1 MKKLL
6 LLSLLVAIAVVA
18 QAQRIQVVDTDG
30 LPIAAVCVTNE
41 KGALVGST
49 DNDGWLNDAKGVKH
63 LYFSHVAFKPT
74 DVNIDTIPSHCVVM
88 QDETFQ
94 LTELEV
100 KPKELLYVQTYYR
113 LVYVCDE
120 GPIYYRGGVV
130 DNTYE
135 LAKQKISAKT
145 RSVSKGENGLIR
157 FIISTLVGHIVDKWA
172 RIDTMTYYKKI
183 MQKVDKGAL
192 SIAQDTLGRYVVSD
206 TISALGYIDEDGKPL
221 IPMSLMTVDKPTGK
235 EE

>member
-1 MKKLL
+1 MKQISLLFLL
-6 LLSLLVAIAVVA
+6 LAMAAVA

-30 LPIAAVCVTNE
+30 LPIAAVCVTNA

-49 DNDGWLNDAKGVKH
+49 DSEGWLNDAKGVKN

-74 DVNIDTIPSHCVVM
+74 HVNIDTIPSHCVVM

-120 GPIYYRGGVV
+120 GPIYFRAGVV

-157 FIISTLVGHIVDKWA
+157 FLLSTLPH
-172 RIDTMTYYKKI
+172 R
-183 MQKVDKGAL
+183 
-192 SIAQDTLGRYVVSD
+192 
-206 TISALGYIDEDGKPL
+206 
-221 IPMSLMTVDKPTGK
+221 
-235 EE
+235 

>member
-1 MKKLL
+1 
-6 LLSLLVAIAVVA
+6 
-18 QAQRIQVVDTDG
+18 
-30 LPIAAVCVTNE
+30 
-41 KGALVGST
+41 
-49 DNDGWLNDAKGVKH
+49 
-63 LYFSHVAFKPT
+63 
-74 DVNIDTIPSHCVVM
+74 M

-120 GPIYYRGGVV
+120 GPIYFRAGVV

-157 FIISTLVGHIVDKWA
+157 FLLSTLKRPHTFPPQHSGGPH
-172 RIDTMTYYKKI
+172 R
-183 MQKVDKGAL
+183 
-192 SIAQDTLGRYVVSD
+192 
-206 TISALGYIDEDGKPL
+206 
-221 IPMSLMTVDKPTGK
+221 
-235 EE
+235 